1 MGGAVRTDGSMTKR
15 QNRTGRTGCAPARFE
30 RAGWFFLVLALLAG
44 FSSAALA
51 QDRATVRISPEPEG
65 FGRIHIEFAN
75 RTLLPGYTARLANGV
90 LVIEFDNPVDLS
102 LEPMSTDLDRYINV
116 ARKDPD
122 GLGLRFALT
131 QQTTTINTLEGG
143 ENLFIDLLPDNWT
156 GLAPGLPDSIIR
168 KLANRADE
176 ALKKLRDADRAKV
189 IQEIEPVLDFRVG
202 RAPTFTRFVF
212 SWNLP
217 YDVQFIRQDD
227 VVSVVFNHD
236 GDMGEALERVNAN
249 LPPLVKGVDAFHDQ
263 DRLKVLFGVDPVADV
278 RAFRDENAYIVDV
291 ASTDILAGVDDL
303 SPLPATGPGASGASG
318 IVNSRGA
325 VNSPLPMA
333 KQEAAAL
340 PGKRGAVR
348 ESEGSLPQLVFDTP
362 QNSVQD
368 EPDADIDLPLDN
380 PEAFQ
385 VPDNSDEDLTRLR
398 VQRTGETTQVIF
410 PFDQE
415 VAASVFRRNNVIWA
429 VFDSTRPMNIDALKD
444 ILGPVVRSV
453 SQLPFDDKRVVR
465 MQLSRTTLASLSSDG
480 QSWILSIG
488 DSILEPNV
496 PLTFRRENGP
506 NGDSELRIDL
516 ENAERVHLIEDPVV
530 GDSVVAVTARTPI
543 RGFVRD
549 HALVDVRLHASM
561 HGVGLSVIADGI
573 SVALER
579 DVVVVRSDAGL
590 KLSRPVSTTQLK
602 EVEEET
608 ETLLTRPGRI
618 DFARWLS
625 NRQKYFDRI
634 RDFELRSAMADEDLQ
649 GYERIKFAKFLIAF
663 KLGNEALGVLKTV
676 RDDNEEAATSQA
688 FDILFAA
695 ATVLANR
702 PEEAVRLLAEPH
714 LANDADAAVWRA
726 LAAADA
732 RDWLKVRQAVPRGE
746 SVIGEYSR
754 DLYGRF
760 FLGSARASLEAND
773 IGAARVALAKVDP
786 LNATRANAANYE
798 LVKALIAAR
807 EGRLDDAERSFQ
819 AVIGMPYMPAKME
832 AEYERTATLLLT
844 DNIEKEE
851 AIENLERISA
861 TWRGDIIELK
871 ALNLLADLYAA
882 DSEYRAAFETMKAA
896 NYAYPQEEITREL
909 QNGMIEAFARLF
921 LEGEADQMNPI
932 EALALFYDF
941 RQLTPVGRRG
951 DEMVRRLAQRL
962 IDVDLVDQAVE
973 LLTHQV
979 EERLTGAAR
988 AQVAADLAVI
998 VLSEGKPRNALD
1010 ILRKSRQA
1018 QLPDS
1023 LRRQRRIVEARA
1035 HAELE
1040 KPDVAIGLL
1049 SGLDGRDVRRV
1060 VTDALWKARRWQEV
1074 AEGLETMHGQR
1085 WSDSAPLKKLE
1096 QQDILRSA
1104 IAYTLAED
1112 GLGLQR
1118 LRNKFAKKMGESA
1131 SASAFD
1137 AVTQPID
1144 KSGFDFRKVASQIA
1158 SVDSLEAF
1166 LQDYRDIYGPSTAEA
1181 ARRMNERER
1190 MRQEQEKMMQEQMN
1204 SETSDPAAEDVAG
1217 AAEDQQAAQG

>member
-1 MGGAVRTDGSMTKR
+1 MA
-15 QNRTGRTGCAPARFE
+15 
-30 RAGWFFLVLALLAG
+30 AGLVSLALFLAIT
-44 FSSAALA
+44 SSSHSFA
-51 QDRATVRISPEPEG
+51 QDRATVRITAEPEG

-90 LVIEFDNPVDLS
+90 LVIEFDNPVDLA
-102 LEPMSTDLDRYINV
+102 LEPMSTDLDRFINV
-116 ARKDPD
+116 ARRDPD

-143 ENLFIDLLPDNWT
+143 ENLFIDLLPSDWT

-189 IQEIEPVLDFRVG
+189 IQAIEPVLDFRVG

-249 LPPLVKGVDAFHDQ
+249 LPPLVKGIDAFHDQ

-291 ASTDILAGVDDL
+291 ASTDILAGVEDL
-303 SPLPATGPGASGASG
+303 SPLPAIGPDASGASG
-318 IVNSRGA
+318 IVNSKGA
-325 VNSPLPMA
+325 VNSPNSVMRELDRA
-333 KQEAAAL
+333 TL
-340 PGKRGAVR
+340 PGKRGTAK
-348 ESEGSLPQLVFDTP
+348 ESQGSLPQLVFETP
-362 QNSVQD
+362 AVVVEEEEED
-368 EPDADIDLPLDN
+368 FDLPLVS
-380 PEAFQ
+380 PEAYK
-385 VPDNSDEDLTRLR
+385 VRDNTDEDLTRLR
-398 VQRTGETTQVIF
+398 VQRAGETTQVVF
-410 PFDQE
+410 PFDEE
-415 VAASVFRRNNVIWA
+415 VSGSVFRRNNVVWA
-429 VFDSTRPMNIDALKD
+429 VFDSDRPMNIDALKD

-453 SQLPFDDKRVVR
+453 SQIPFDDKRVVR

-480 QSWILSIG
+480 ETWILSIG
-488 DSILEPNV
+488 DSILEPNA
-496 PLTFRRENGP
+496 PLSFRRENGP
-506 NGDSELRIDL
+506 DGSSELRIDL
-516 ENAERVHLIEDPVV
+516 ENARRVHLLEDPIV
-530 GDSVVAVTARTPI
+530 GDKIVAITSNAPI

-549 HALVDVRLHASM
+549 HALVDVKLHASM
-561 HGVGLSVIADGI
+561 HGVGLSLVADGI
-573 SVALER
+573 SVALENN
-579 DVVVVRSDAGL
+579 VVVVRSDVGL

-602 EVEEET
+602 EEDDT
-608 ETLLTRPGRI
+608 QKMLSRPGRI

-625 NRQKYFDRI
+625 NRGIYFDII
-634 RDFELRSAMADEDLQ
+634 RDFELRAAQADPDLQ
-649 GYERIKFAKFLIAF
+649 GHERIKFAKFLIAYQ
-663 KLGNEALGVLKTV
+663 LGNEALGVLKTV
-676 RDDNEEAATSQA
+676 RDHNEEAATSLA

-695 ATVLANR
+695 STVLANR
-702 PEEAVRLLAEPH
+702 PEEAIRLLDEPH
-714 LANDADAAVWRA
+714 LENDADAAVWRA
-726 LAAADA
+726 LAAASA

-746 SVIGEYSR
+746 AVIGEYSR
-754 DLYGRF
+754 DLYARF

-773 IGAARVALAKVDP
+773 IGASKVALAKVDP

-798 LVKALIAAR
+798 LVKALIAAK
-807 EGRLDDAERSFQ
+807 EGRLEDAERSFN
-819 AVIGMPYMPAKME
+819 AVLAMPYMPAKME
-832 AEYERTATLLLT
+832 AEYERTSTLLLT
-844 DNIEKEE
+844 ENIEKEE

-871 ALNLLADLYAA
+871 ALNLLANLYAN

-909 QNGMIEAFARLF
+909 QNSMIEAFARLF
-921 LEGEADQMNPI
+921 LEGEADEMNPI
-932 EALALFYDF
+932 SALALFYDF
-941 RQLTPVGRRG
+941 RQLIPVGRRG

-962 IDVDLVDQAVE
+962 IDVDLVEQAVE

-998 VLSEGKPRNALD
+998 VLSEGKPRKALD

-1049 SGLDGRDVRRV
+1049 AGLAGRDVHRV
-1060 VTDALWKARRWQEV
+1060 VTDALWNAQRWQEV
-1074 AEGLETMHGQR
+1074 AERLESMHGQR
-1085 WSDSAPLKKLE
+1085 WSDAAPLKPLE
-1096 QQDILRSA
+1096 QQDVLRSA

-1118 LRNKFAKKMGESA
+1118 LRNKYAKKMGESP

-1166 LQDYRDIYGPSTAEA
+1166 LEDYRNIYGPSTAEA
-1181 ARRMNERER
+1181 ARRLNQRERELK
-1190 MRQEQEKMMQEQMN
+1190 EQQMMEEEMN
-1204 SETSDPAAEDVAG
+1204 ANAAEEDVA
-1217 AAEDQQAAQG
+1217 AAADAETAPQG